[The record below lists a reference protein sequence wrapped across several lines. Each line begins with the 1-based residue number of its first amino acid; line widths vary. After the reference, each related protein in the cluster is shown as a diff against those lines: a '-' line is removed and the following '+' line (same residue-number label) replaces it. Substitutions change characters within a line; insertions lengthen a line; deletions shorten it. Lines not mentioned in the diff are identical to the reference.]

1 MRGTQV
7 LTAVIIGAASV
18 ISGCGQQ
25 HPGTGAAAAP
35 SSHASAS
42 SGSASP
48 APVTDTPRCPGGQ
61 PAGHGK
67 LTITAADG
75 GKSFCV
81 TRGTA
86 VTVFLKSSTVNR
98 KWMPIHVSS
107 RALVPHANGELTL
120 ALGVTGASF
129 LAVQPGS
136 AVITS
141 GRPACGPGVPP
152 GDGAPTMS
160 CDTIIAFRVTVTVVS

>member
-1 MRGTQV
+1 MRGTQI
-7 LTAVIIGAASV
+7 LTAVIIGAVAV

-25 HPGTGAAAAP
+25 HPAAVAPPVATQSDVGAAL
-35 SSHASAS
+35 
-42 SGSASP
+42 G
-48 APVTDTPRCPGGQ
+48 CPDGQ
-61 PAGHGK
+61 PAGRGK

-81 TRGTA
+81 ARGTA
-86 VTVFLKSSTVNR
+86 VTVLLKGTAAR
-98 KWMPIHVSS
+98 KWAPIHTSP
-107 RALVPHANGELTL
+107 AILAPHASGELML

-129 LAVQPGS
+129 VATQPGV

-152 GDGAPTMS
+152 GDSASGTGTMT
-160 CDTIIAFRVTVTVVS
+160 CDAIIAFRVNVTVVR

>member
-1 MRGTQV
+1 MRGTQI
-7 LTAVIIGAASV
+7 LTAVIIGAAAV

-25 HPGTGAAAAP
+25 HPVTVAPPVATQSGSGQSGVGAA
-35 SSHASAS
+35 
-42 SGSASP
+42 
-48 APVTDTPRCPGGQ
+48 PRCPDGQ
-61 PAGHGK
+61 PAGRGK

-81 TRGTA
+81 ARGTA
-86 VTVFLKSSTVNR
+86 VTVLLKGTAAR
-98 KWMPIHVSS
+98 KWAPIHASPAVL
-107 RALVPHANGELTL
+107 APHANGELML

-129 LAVQPGS
+129 VATQPGV

-152 GDGAPTMS
+152 GDSASGTGTMT
-160 CDTIIAFRVTVTVVS
+160 CDTIIAFRVNVTVVR

>member
-1 MRGTQV
+1 MRGTQI
-7 LTAVIIGAASV
+7 LTAVIIGAAAV

-25 HPGTGAAAAP
+25 HPVTVAPPVAKQSSVGAAP
-35 SSHASAS
+35 Q
-42 SGSASP
+42 
-48 APVTDTPRCPGGQ
+48 CPDGQ
-61 PAGHGK
+61 PAGRGK

-81 TRGTA
+81 ARGTA
-86 VTVFLKSSTVNR
+86 VTVLLKGTAAR
-98 KWMPIHVSS
+98 KWAPIHASP
-107 RALVPHANGELTL
+107 AILAPHANGELML

-129 LAVQPGS
+129 VATQPGV

-152 GDGAPTMS
+152 GDSASGTGTLS
-160 CDTIIAFRVTVTVVS
+160 CDAIIAFRVNVTVVR

>member
-1 MRGTQV
+1 MRGTQI
-7 LTAVIIGAASV
+7 LTAVIIGAAAL

-25 HPGTGAAAAP
+25 HPVPVPFPIAKHSSVGAT
-35 SSHASAS
+35 S
-42 SGSASP
+42 
-48 APVTDTPRCPGGQ
+48 RCPDGQ
-61 PAGHGK
+61 PAGRGK

-81 TRGTA
+81 ARGAA
-86 VTVFLKSSTVNR
+86 VTVLLKGTAAR
-98 KWMPIHVSS
+98 KWAPIHASP
-107 RALVPHANGELTL
+107 AILAPHANGELML

-129 LAVQPGS
+129 VATQPGV

-152 GDGAPTMS
+152 GDSASGTGTLS
-160 CDTIIAFRVTVTVVS
+160 CDAIIAFRVNVTVAR

>member
-1 MRGTQV
+1 MRGTQI
-7 LTAVIIGAASV
+7 LTAVIIGAAAV

-25 HPGTGAAAAP
+25 HPVTVAPPVATQSGVGAA
-35 SSHASAS
+35 
-42 SGSASP
+42 
-48 APVTDTPRCPGGQ
+48 PRCPDGQ
-61 PAGHGK
+61 PAARGK

-81 TRGTA
+81 ARGTA
-86 VTVFLKSSTVNR
+86 VTVLLKGTAAR
-98 KWMPIHVSS
+98 KWAAIHVSS
-107 RALVPHANGELTL
+107 AVLAPHANGELML

-129 LAVQPGS
+129 VAAQPGV

-152 GDGAPTMS
+152 GDSASGTGTLS
-160 CDTIIAFRVTVTVVS
+160 CDAIIAFRVNVTVAR